1 MDCKDQFI
9 SEVADTAAHKI
20 ARQVIMTLQRRKE
33 ARPSRDDAGW
43 ANRWDEGGMPMHGE
57 ASAVWERDAE
67 RIKQCITEE
76 VRTHPAWVKQAL
88 WLQTDAGFAWCW
100 DLDHGEA
107 SRPPRCADEE
117 MDAAIADYILRD
129 YIVEQAEAWSNPSIR
144 DYLERQY
151 QGHFH

>member
-1 MDCKDQFI
+1 MRKYSLKFHKRVHNILSIPIEWTHHCTLPLARRGTGLPDVPKGAQRHKRMDCKDQFI

-76 VRTHPAWVKQAL
+76 VRTHP
-88 WLQTDAGFAWCW
+88 
-100 DLDHGEA
+100 
-107 SRPPRCADEE
+107 
-117 MDAAIADYILRD
+117 
-129 YIVEQAEAWSNPSIR
+129 
-144 DYLERQY
+144 
-151 QGHFH
+151 

>member
-1 MDCKDQFI
+1 
-9 SEVADTAAHKI
+9 
-20 ARQVIMTLQRRKE
+20 
-33 ARPSRDDAGW
+33 
-43 ANRWDEGGMPMHGE
+43 
-57 ASAVWERDAE
+57 
-67 RIKQCITEE
+67 
-76 VRTHPAWVKQAL
+76 VKQAG
-88 WLQTDAGFAWCW
+88 WVQTDAGFAWCS

>member
-1 MDCKDQFI
+1 MVLLIVFFFFQAEDGIRDVAVTGVQTCALPITARSLWHAVAQDCQTCSPSGAQRHKRMDCKDQFI
-9 SEVADTAAHKI
+9 SEIADTAAHKI

-76 VRTHPAWVKQAL
+76 VRTHPAWV
-88 WLQTDAGFAWCW
+88 
-100 DLDHGEA
+100 
-107 SRPPRCADEE
+107 
-117 MDAAIADYILRD
+117 
-129 YIVEQAEAWSNPSIR
+129 N
-144 DYLERQY
+144 
-151 QGHFH
+151 